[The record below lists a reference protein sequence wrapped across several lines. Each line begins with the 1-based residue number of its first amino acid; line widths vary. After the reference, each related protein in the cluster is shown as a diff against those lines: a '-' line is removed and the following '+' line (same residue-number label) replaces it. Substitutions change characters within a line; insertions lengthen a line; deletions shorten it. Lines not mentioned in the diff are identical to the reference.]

1 MLKIAGFAL
10 TLLLALTL
18 ASAAPAADRSA
29 GQVVEDTKITTVVK
43 AKLVAD
49 KPSNLTRV
57 SVETKDGVV
66 TLSGEVETQQQKAH
80 AEDLARRADGVQQ
93 VVNNIRV
100 APRG

>member
-49 KPSNLTRV
+49 KLSNLTHV
-57 SVETKDGVV
+57 SVETKNGVV
-66 TLSGEVETQQQKAH
+66 TLNGEVETEPQKAH
-80 AEDLARRADGVQQ
+80 AGDLARRADGVQQ